1 VFTRVSLDKCA
12 SLGNVPDMS
21 IWDRILSA
29 GRAIFESTEARSL
42 APAVVSDVA
51 CAPDPGDV
59 GFTAAVVGLGA
70 KLAKADGRVT
80 DDEVAVFARVFRADP
95 KDWPA
100 VKRVFNLARQTVRG
114 YEAYARRI
122 ARRYSDRPCLLE
134 GIMDGLFHIAVADG
148 VITGD
153 EMDYLR
159 TVSEAFG
166 FNEDDFRRIRASH
179 LGPDPEDPYLILG
192 VGHDASFDA
201 IRQRYRKLMA
211 DHHPDRVI
219 MQGAPR
225 EFEVAAHAKAA
236 SITSAFA
243 RIKAERGYLIR
254 TE

>member
-1 VFTRVSLDKCA
+1 
-12 SLGNVPDMS
+12 MS

-29 GRAIFESTEARSL
+29 GRTLFDTSDAAART
-42 APAVVSDVA
+42 PALVA
-51 CAPDPGDV
+51 DAGCAPDPGDV

-70 KLAKADGRVT
+70 KLAKADGQVT
-80 DDEVAVFARVFRADP
+80 DDEVAGFARVFRADP

-122 ARRYSDRPCLLE
+122 AKRYRDRPCLLE
-134 GIMDGLFHIAVADG
+134 GIMDGLFHIAGADG
-148 VITGD
+148 VITGE

-166 FNEDDFRRIRASH
+166 FTEDDFRRIRASH

-192 VGHDASFDA
+192 IGHDAAFDD
-201 IRQRYRKLMA
+201 IRRRYRKLMA
-211 DHHPDRVI
+211 DNHPDRVI
-219 MQGAPR
+219 TQGAPR

-236 SITSAFA
+236 AITSAFA

-254 TE
+254 KD